1 MALWTVTDIDNV
13 GGADGSRT
21 VRVQL
26 SNDSSVV
33 SKEMAVSEAMD
44 LRRQVEK
51 SLKRD
56 PLATSIQVTLGG
68 ELYEIDGGSAQS
80 FLARLAPDRP
90 RMSNM
95 SIPPILAIGVI
106 VALLAGW
113 GAIYL
118 KFSSS
123 LDAANVEMV
132 KLASQIVQRPRT
144 NPGLLT
150 WAVDRLAK
158 DAEIEISPERRQ
170 EMIQVLTTYPDTSFE
185 TIAEIYGSGLPELNG
200 LVGRL
205 ETYDFWHGKKS
216 AGGGSVN
223 ETQKSDTQ
231 QPSAS
236 RKEII
241 DRLPEEQSEESS
253 GQSQTVYPKTP
264 GR

>member
-1 MALWTVTDIDNV
+1 M
-13 GGADGSRT
+13 
-21 VRVQL
+21 
-26 SNDSSVV
+26 